1 MDVEFLDIT
10 TLSEQGN
17 HRDTLNG
24 LPVTLHKQSL
34 IVEIGSCI
42 GPVIHIDY
50 QIESECSGK
59 FVEFPGFR
67 AFTLCVNLLSLI
79 PTSSVSDLILQLF
92 CSKSSLNISS
102 ITALDQAHN
111 SVNFAFCVWLLVEKR
126 QWCLARKP
134 QVNGPNHKD
143 MEFTGFQYNPIYDD
157 SCNALDVGV
166 WYTLFEL
173 RIMFLQ
179 ALAIRDPPEKRQWC
193 PARNQQVH
201 GTKHKDMEFAGS
213 WYKPIYDDCSDAQD
227 VGVW

>member
-1 MDVEFLDIT
+1 
-10 TLSEQGN
+10 
-17 HRDTLNG
+17 
-24 LPVTLHKQSL
+24 
-34 IVEIGSCI
+34 
-42 GPVIHIDY
+42 
-50 QIESECSGK
+50 
-59 FVEFPGFR
+59 
-67 AFTLCVNLLSLI
+67 
-79 PTSSVSDLILQLF
+79 
-92 CSKSSLNISS
+92 
-102 ITALDQAHN
+102 
-111 SVNFAFCVWLLVEKR
+111 
-126 QWCLARKP
+126 
-134 QVNGPNHKD
+134 

-179 ALAIRDPPEKRQWC
+179 ALAIRKKENNLLMLSLLEIHLILVQLGDPPEKRQWC